1 MFFCLVP
8 VHFRVKNRLPRHRMV
23 QLLLKIGKIWTFD
36 NIFFGE
42 LYCYKILNQN
52 MLQFRPVFLSHS
64 WTGFG
69 HKLKACDGDFCGA
82 KFGIKDALQWHE
94 KSWQVNK

>member
-42 LYCYKILNQN
+42 LYYCKILNQ
-52 MLQFRPVFLSHS
+52 
-64 WTGFG
+64 
-69 HKLKACDGDFCGA
+69 
-82 KFGIKDALQWHE
+82 
-94 KSWQVNK
+94 